1 MRHAPAIIYVEAVSP
16 NVIRGRSSFH
26 TTRDPAEQLSKTS
39 NPQPLGTPSLP
50 PPEDTSRTPAA
61 RRPSSFVALRHRD
74 FRLFWS
80 GQFVSIIG
88 SQMQLVT
95 VNWHVYILTHSAA
108 ALGLVGLVRVLPII
122 VCSLVGGVVADAF
135 NRKRLILAT
144 QSVMLASAAALAL
157 FTASGMES
165 VWPIYLLTAGSSAA
179 TAFDNPARQ
188 ALLPSLV
195 PERDFPNAV
204 SVGFVAFQI
213 AMVAGPV
220 LGGVMLARFGPAA
233 VYAFNAA
240 SFVAVIIAILLLRA
254 GGKAKADESGGVSFA
269 AMKEGLKFVW
279 RTPIMVQT
287 MSLDFV
293 ATFFASAT
301 ALLPIFARDIL
312 RVGEHGYGVL
322 AAASAFGAVL
332 TGLLLARRP
341 AAWGRPGLVILVS
354 VGVYG
359 AATVVFGLSHSYY
372 LSLLMLA
379 VTGAA
384 DTVSTVIRQTI
395 RQLITPDRLRGR
407 MTSVNMIFF
416 MGGPQL
422 GELEAGLL
430 AAAAGAQ
437 ASVVV
442 GGLGCVLA
450 VLFTASKARELL
462 RYRFSERVE
471 AEARS

>member
-1 MRHAPAIIYVEAVSP
+1 MKNAP
-16 NVIRGRSSFH
+16 
-26 TTRDPAEQLSKTS
+26 
-39 NPQPLGTPSLP
+39 PLGTPALP
-50 PPEDTSRTPAA
+50 PPPAETSRTPAA
-61 RRPSSFVALRHRD
+61 RRPSSFAALRHRD

-80 GQFVSIIG
+80 GQAVSIIG

-95 VNWHVYILTHSAA
+95 VNWHVYILTGSAA
-108 ALGLVGLVRVLPII
+108 ALGLVGLVRVLPI
-122 VCSLVGGVVADAF
+122 VLCSLVGGVVADAF
-135 NRKRLILAT
+135 NRKRLLLAT
-144 QSVMLASAAALAL
+144 QSVMLGSAAALAL
-157 FTASGMES
+157 FTASGLRH
-165 VWPIYLLTAGSSAA
+165 VWPIYLLTALSSAA

-195 PERDFPNAV
+195 PVEDFPNAV
-204 SVGFVAFQI
+204 SVGFVAFQV

-220 LGGVMLARFGPAA
+220 LGGVALARFGPAA

-240 SFVAVIIAILLLRA
+240 SFIAVIVAVLLIRA
-254 GGKAKADESGGVSFA
+254 GGRGKSDESSRVSLE
-269 AMKEGLKFVW
+269 AMVEGLKFVW

-341 AAWGRPGLVILVS
+341 AGWSKPGLVILVA

-359 AATVVFGLSHSYY
+359 AATIAFGLSHSYY

-379 VTGAA
+379 ITGAA

-442 GGLGCVLA
+442 GGIGCVLA

-462 RYRFSERVE
+462 RYRFSHRADEE
-471 AEARS
+471 TAKAGG

>member
-1 MRHAPAIIYVEAVSP
+1 MRKTP
-16 NVIRGRSSFH
+16 NQQ
-26 TTRDPAEQLSKTS
+26 T
-39 NPQPLGTPSLP
+39 LGTPRLP

-61 RRPSSFVALRHRD
+61 RRPSSFAALRHRD
-74 FRLFWS
+74 FRLFWT
-80 GQFVSIIG
+80 GQFISIIG
-88 SQMQLVT
+88 SQMQMVT
-95 VNWHVYILTHSAA
+95 VNWHVYIITRSAA

-135 NRKRLILAT
+135 DRKRLLLAT
-144 QSVMLASAAALAL
+144 QSIMLLSAAALAL
-157 FTASGMES
+157 FTVSGLES
-165 VWPIYLLTAGSSAA
+165 VWPIYLLTAVSSAA

-195 PERDFPNAV
+195 PQRDFPNAV
-204 SVGFVAFQI
+204 SVGFVAFQVG
-213 AMVAGPV
+213 MVVGPM
-220 LGGVMLARFGPAA
+220 LGGLALARFGAA
-233 VYAFNAA
+233 SVYAFNAV
-240 SFVAVIIAILLLRA
+240 SFVAVITAVLLIHA
-254 GGKAKADESGGVSFA
+254 SGKAKADESSKVSLA
-269 AMKEGLKFVW
+269 ALTEGLKFVW

-322 AAASAFGAVL
+322 AGASAFGAVL

-341 AAWGRPGLVILVS
+341 AAWGRPGLIILVA

-359 AATVVFGLSHSYY
+359 AATIVFGLSRNYY
-372 LSLLMLA
+372 LSLFMLA
-379 VTGAA
+379 ITGAA

-422 GELEAGLL
+422 GEFEAGLL
-430 AAAAGAQ
+430 AASVGAQ

-442 GGLGCVLA
+442 GGIGCVLA
-450 VLFTASKARELL
+450 VMFTASKARELL
-462 RYRFSERVE
+462 RYRFSRGEE
-471 AEARS
+471 SAARE

>member
-1 MRHAPAIIYVEAVSP
+1 MNYPRPELQSRTRLRHPLRV
-16 NVIRGRSSFH
+16 
-26 TTRDPAEQLSKTS
+26 SKTP
-39 NPQPLGTPSLP
+39 NRQPLGTPGST
-50 PPEDTSRTPAA
+50 PPENTSRTPAA

-95 VNWHVYILTHSAA
+95 VNWHVYELTHSAA

-144 QSVMLASAAALAL
+144 QTVMLLSAAALAL
-157 FTASGMES
+157 FTSSGLKS
-165 VWPIYLLTAGSSAA
+165 VWPIYLLTAVSSAA

-188 ALLPSLV
+188 ALIPSLV

-204 SVGFVAFQI
+204 SVGFVAFQV
-213 AMVAGPV
+213 AMVAGPM
-220 LGGVMLARFGPAA
+220 LGGVMLARFGTAS

-240 SFVAVIIAILLLRA
+240 SFVAVIAAILLIRA
-254 GGKAKADESGGVSFA
+254 SGKGNADESSRVSLEA
-269 AMKEGLKFVW
+269 LKEGLKFVW
-279 RTPIMVQT
+279 RTPIIVQT
-287 MSLDFV
+287 TALDFV

-301 ALLPIFARDIL
+301 ALLPIFAHIL
-312 RVGEHGYGVL
+312 NVGEHGYGVL
-322 AAASAFGAVL
+322 TSAAAFGAVL

-341 AAWGRPGLVILVS
+341 AAWGRPGFVMLLA

-359 AATVVFGLSHSYY
+359 AATVVFGLSRNYF

-437 ASVVV
+437 ASVVI
-442 GGLGCVLA
+442 GGVGCVLA

-462 RYRFSERVE
+462 RYRFKRDEE
-471 AEARS
+471 ASA